1 MCRTLVAAAFSLV
14 LAPALPAA
22 LAAPVLVYL
31 VLEAAVGWRASAL
44 VHSSTGIR
52 ANGAWLAVVAS
63 ASFMASDGVLAIDRF
78 AYGVPRAGPLIITT
92 YWAAQCMF
100 ALCLWAK

>member
-1 MCRTLVAAAFSLV
+1 MIATAYALV
-14 LAPALPAA
+14 LLPALPGR
-22 LAAPVLVYL
+22 LVLPVLAYL

-44 VHSSTGIR
+44 IHDSV
-52 ANGAWLAVVAS
+52 GAGTSGPWLATLAS

-78 AYGVPRAGPLIITT
+78 VSGVPRAGPLIMAT
-92 YWAAQCMF
+92 YWAAQGMF